1 MWKIAY
7 PTLDK
12 IGEIII
18 ATTRPETMLGD
29 VAVAVHPDDERYKKL
44 VGTRILLPIVNKE
57 IPIIADEYVDM
68 SYGTGAVKITP
79 AHDPN
84 DFEIA
89 KRHDLPIE
97 SIISRREDD
106 KRASAVLRINTSR
119 SSRIE
124 FWKHWKHWSYAAVR
138 LKLNTPLDIVIGVAA

>member
-1 MWKIAY
+1 
-7 PTLDK
+7 
-12 IGEIII
+12 
-18 ATTRPETMLGD
+18 MLGD

-97 SIISRREDD
+97 SIISPEGR
-106 KRASAVLRINTSR
+106 
-119 SSRIE
+119 
-124 FWKHWKHWSYAAVR
+124 
-138 LKLNTPLDIVIGVAA
+138 